1 MSEAGD
7 SVASVISGTGR
18 DDAIAAPPA
27 SPPVAVRAVF
37 SSWWPLAASWL
48 LMGLELPAVS
58 AMMARLPEPTVSL
71 AAYGGVVFP
80 LALLIESPIVMLL
93 TASTALSKDWSSYR
107 LVRRFMLIAA
117 SSLTLLHALVAF
129 TPLYDLV
136 VGRMLA
142 PPAAV
147 LEPARRGLQIMLPW
161 TLSIAYR
168 RFQQGVLIRFGR
180 SRAVGIGT
188 AVRLATNLVVL
199 GTGYA
204 IGSVPGIVI
213 GTLAVASGV
222 VAEAVFAGWMVRP
235 VLARELPSRTASAEP
250 LTLAAFLRFYVPLA
264 MLPVFGFVAMPLAT
278 AAMSRMPLAMD
289 SLAVWPVI
297 NGLLFTLRST
307 GFALNEVVVALLE
320 RPRALPGLKR
330 FGFGLAAVTS
340 LLLLVTAASPIGHVW
355 FARISAL
362 PPPLVRLASAGM
374 WFAFLLPALSAL
386 QSLYQGVIVHSQ
398 RTRAVT
404 ESMVVYLLAV
414 VLALLAGVV
423 RAQWTGLYVGLAA
436 GTLGSAAQVAWL
448 WWRARGT
455 MREIESRDTG

>member
-27 SPPVAVRAVF
+27 SPP
-37 SSWWPLAASWL
+37 
-48 LMGLELPAVS
+48 
-58 AMMARLPEPTVSL
+58 
-71 AAYGGVVFP
+71 
-80 LALLIESPIVMLL
+80 
-93 TASTALSKDWSSYR
+93 
-107 LVRRFMLIAA
+107 
-117 SSLTLLHALVAF
+117 VAF

-423 RAQWTGLYVGLAA
+423 RAQWTGLYVGL
-436 GTLGSAAQVAWL
+436 
-448 WWRARGT
+448 
-455 MREIESRDTG
+455 